1 MNHYKIISLF
11 ILYMQVTISL
21 AQSIVDNSASGA
33 KSKTAATHNAKKK
46 LKAFVVSG
54 MVEQTSSYCGGAR
67 PSQAMLDRL
76 ATPTPYP
83 NKKFYIKRGNI
94 NCTEAKVVTSFTT
107 DSTGRFSIRL
117 KSGTYSIIVEEQLY
131 PIDLKKYEN
140 ANPEVDRQCL
150 DEWWAKPYY
159 LLVVKNKN
167 INELK
172 FIFHHRCFV
181 KSDIPCITYKGPLPP

>member
-1 MNHYKIISLF
+1 
-11 ILYMQVTISL
+11 MQVTISL

-33 KSKTAATHNAKKK
+33 TSKTAAIHNAKKK

-54 MVEQTSSYCGGAR
+54 MVKQTSSYCGGAR

-76 ATPTPYP
+76 STPAPYP
-83 NKKFYIKRGNI
+83 YKKFYIKRGNI
-94 NCTEAKVVTSFTT
+94 NCTEAKVVTGFTT
-107 DSTGRFSIRL
+107 DSTGKFSFRL
-117 KSGTYSIIVEEQLY
+117 KPGTYAIILEEQLY
-131 PIDLKKYEN
+131 PIDSNKYEN
-140 ANPEVDRQCL
+140 ENEQVDRQCL
-150 DEWWAKPYY
+150 VEWWAKPYY

-181 KSDIPCITYKGPLPP
+181 KTDIPCITYKGPLPP